1 MTFSVNWRAFSVST
15 AIMALGIVALW
26 QAAAIPVTQVYSQ
39 VSGSF
44 FPYLIGIGI
53 VACGAVLLVRSLNG
67 GWNCLS
73 SDRNEPPSRLAP
85 LGWILAAYAVT
96 GLSLIATNSFILSA
110 TLLFSIGVRAFRRG
124 LWLKSIGLGICA
136 GLFAY
141 MIFSVMLGLQIGEG
155 FPERAVLWALRFWI

>member
-1 MTFSVNWRAFSVST
+1 MTTSVNWRACSVST
-15 AIMALGIVALW
+15 AIMAIGLVALW
-26 QAAAIPVTQVYSQ
+26 QAAAIPATQMYSQ

-53 VACGAVLLVRSLNG
+53 VACGAVLLFKSLNG
-67 GWNCLS
+67 GWSCLA
-73 SDRNEPPSRLAP
+73 SDPDEPASRLAP
-85 LGWILAAYAVT
+85 LGWVLAAYAAT
-96 GLSLIATNSFILSA
+96 AASLIATNSFILSA

-141 MIFSVMLGLQIGEG
+141 LIFSVLLGLQIGEG
-155 FPERAVLWALRFWI
+155 VPERAILWALRF